1 MAKVLLEIP
10 QEEFSVEEVRA
21 DPRAVC
27 LRLFEIAKGDVEDEL
42 SCPDAYVPDMDAC
55 DLLEDCILGAVEPDR
70 LRAAVSGWDN
80 AIRQEL
86 LQAIEKFF
94 TPAKGIGVSQDAAPL
109 DTPVTY
115 ALKKA
120 SIAADNC
127 FYDFA
132 ERIVDLPNENGFTY
146 LRALIGREPL
156 DQIMAAP
163 ERYAIIPIYVK

>member
-1 MAKVLLEIP
+1 MAKILLEIP

-27 LRLFEIAKGDVEDEL
+27 LRLLDIAKGDVEDEL
-42 SCPDAYVPDMDAC
+42 SCPDAYVPDMDAG
-55 DLLEDCILGAVEPDR
+55 DLLDDCIFGAVEPDR
-70 LRAAVSGWDN
+70 LKAAVSVWDD

-86 LQAIEKFF
+86 LQAIEKFLK
-94 TPAKGIGVSQDAAPL
+94 PAKDAGVSQDAFPL
-109 DTPVTY
+109 DTSVTY

-146 LRALIGREPL
+146 LRAVIGRESL
-156 DQIMAAP
+156 EQIMAAP